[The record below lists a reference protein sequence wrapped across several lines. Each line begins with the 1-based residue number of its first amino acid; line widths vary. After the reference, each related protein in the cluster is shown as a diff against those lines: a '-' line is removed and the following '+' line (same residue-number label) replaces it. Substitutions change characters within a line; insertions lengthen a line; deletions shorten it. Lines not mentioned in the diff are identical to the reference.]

1 MNLNFF
7 SGKSNAEQGEASV
20 GIRGGIF
27 RASIM
32 LAAFSFAADL
42 VALLRDRILASH
54 FGASRS
60 LDIYYSAFKIP
71 DFIFNLLVLGA
82 VSSAFIPV
90 FLEHYRNDREEAWRL
105 GQRFFTFAFTGIL
118 ICSGVL
124 FVFMGQL
131 ASIIAPGITG
141 ADRQVLVGLTRL
153 MLISPII
160 FSISTIVGSILQS
173 LERFLSY
180 AIAPILYNLGIV
192 IGALYLAPFAVSNG
206 LPEVFGLGFGVI
218 LGALMHLLIQLP
230 AVIRAGFRFKLVFDF
245 ADKGLRKILRLM
257 IPRTIGLA
265 AFNIDTIVS
274 TAIASTMPAGSIAII
289 TLANNLQFVPIAV
302 VGVSVATA
310 VFPKL
315 SLHASAQEL
324 DEFKKKLS
332 TSLKVTALLVT
343 AGAAVAFVFRNF
355 IINTLFGVGL
365 FAGAGAEATASVLGI
380 FMFGVT
386 AQSLIPIMSRAFY
399 AFQNT
404 KIPVLISITAITTD
418 IALAMLFSFVFHWG
432 PQGIA
437 AAFSIAGNLNFLLLY
452 LTFRKKYYKIV

>member
-1 MNLNFF
+1 MGFNFF
-7 SGKSNAEQGEASV
+7 TPKTSLEQGEASV

-27 RASIM
+27 RASMM
-32 LAAFSFAADL
+32 LAVFSFMADL

-118 ICSGVL
+118 VCSIVL
-124 FVFMGQL
+124 FIFMSKL
-131 ASIIAPGITG
+131 VLIIAPGITG
-141 ADRQVLVGLTRL
+141 TDRQVLVGLTRL

-173 LERFLSY
+173 LEKFLSY
-180 AIAPILYNLGIV
+180 AIAPVLYNLGIV

-218 LGALMHLLIQLP
+218 LGALLHLLIQLP
-230 AVIRAGFRFKLVFDF
+230 AVIKSGFRFKLVFDF

-265 AFNIDTIVS
+265 AFNIDSIVS
-274 TAIASTMPAGSIAII
+274 TAIASTMSAGSIAVI
-289 TLANNLQFVPIAV
+289 TLANNIQFVPIAV

-315 SLHASAQEL
+315 SLHASSQEL
-324 DEFKKKLS
+324 EEFKRRLGNA
-332 TSLKVTALLVT
+332 LKITALLVT
-343 AGAAVAFVFRNF
+343 VGAAAVFVLRHWL
-355 IINTLFGVGL
+355 IQLIFGVGL
-365 FAGAGAEATASVLGI
+365 FQSTGVETTAAVLGI

-404 KIPVLISITAITTD
+404 KVPVLISLVSIVTD
-418 IALAMLFSFVFHWG
+418 IGLALLFSYVFHFG
-432 PQGIA
+432 PRGIA
-437 AAFSIAGNLNFLLLY
+437 VAFSIAGNLNFLLLY
-452 LTFRKKYYKIV
+452 IIFRRKYYN